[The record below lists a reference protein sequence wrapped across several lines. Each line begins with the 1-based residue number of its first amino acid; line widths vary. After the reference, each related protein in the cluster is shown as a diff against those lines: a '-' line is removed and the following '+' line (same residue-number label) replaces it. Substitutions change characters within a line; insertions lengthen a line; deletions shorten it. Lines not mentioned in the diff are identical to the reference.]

1 MSLIVKIC
9 GLTGPE
15 DVVSAVEAGADA
27 IGINLWPGSKRFV
40 GAAAEAVAAAVPP
53 HVWRV
58 GVFVNATADA
68 IAAQVRALGLTH
80 VQLHGDE
87 VPEDHASLA
96 VPLLRALRIRDRS
109 SFDEAA
115 RWPNALLL
123 YDAFAAGY
131 GGAGTV
137 APWDAIAAAAPA
149 GRPFLLAGG
158 LDAENVVAAI
168 EATLPSGVDVASG
181 VELGPG
187 KKSAAK
193 MRAFVAAAR
202 AATRRHPPRSPWEPS
217 APFVG

>member
-1 MSLIVKIC
+1 MSLVVKIC
-9 GLTGPE
+9 GLTTPE
-15 DVVSAVEAGADA
+15 DVADAVEAGADA

-68 IAAQVRALGLTH
+68 IAAQVRALRLTH

-87 VPEDHASLA
+87 LPEDHASLA

-109 SFDEAA
+109 SFDEAT
-115 RWPNALLL
+115 RWPHALLL
-123 YDAFAAGY
+123 LDAFVAGY
-131 GGAGTV
+131 GGAGAV
-137 APWDAIAAAAPA
+137 APWDAIAAAAPD
-149 GRPFLLAGG
+149 RPFLLAGG
-158 LDAENVVAAI
+158 LDAENVAAAI

-217 APFVG
+217 RLL